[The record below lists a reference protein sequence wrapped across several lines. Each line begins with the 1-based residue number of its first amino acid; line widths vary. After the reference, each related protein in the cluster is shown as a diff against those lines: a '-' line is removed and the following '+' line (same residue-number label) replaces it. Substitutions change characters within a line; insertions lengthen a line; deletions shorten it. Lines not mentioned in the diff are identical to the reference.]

1 MSFFSATR
9 RTLLVSGFFTLTVI
23 QLNRSLHDQPSE
35 ITHRLLQK
43 PDPVSSLSSR
53 GNRTDHSDLPLA
65 LASAGLAGLGGYVYL
80 QRNPAVAEK
89 AEGKLN
95 ELKGEVDASNESPA
109 AAGAL
114 IK

>member
-9 RTLLVSGFFTLTVI
+9 RTLLVSFNTLTFN
-23 QLNRSLHDQPSE
+23 QLNRSPHDQPSE
-35 ITHRLLQK
+35 ITHQLLQK
-43 PDPVSSLSSR
+43 PDPVSSFSSHD
-53 GNRTDHSDLPLA
+53 NRADNPDLPLA

>member
-9 RTLLVSGFFTLTVI
+9 RTLLVGITFHTICT
-23 QLNRSLHDQPSE
+23 QLNRSLLDQPSE
-35 ITHRLLQK
+35 ITHQLLQK
-43 PDPVSSLSSR
+43 PDPVSSLRSC
-53 GNRTDHSDLPLA
+53 GNRANQPDLPLA
-65 LASAGLAGLGGYVYL
+65 FAAAGLAGLGGYVYL

-95 ELKGEVDASNESPA
+95 ELKGEAKASNESPA